1 MVVATLTK
9 DGRVLATL
17 RSPQPVPNWKSVLM
31 RTLPYGT
38 DLKGAQFDIRK
49 ES

>member
-1 MVVATLTK
+1 MVIATLTK
-9 DGRVLATL
+9 DGKVLATM
-17 RSPQPVPNWKSVLM
+17 SSAQPVPNWKSVLM

-38 DLKGAQFDIRK
+38 DLKGATFDIRK